1 MDSRLDV
8 TVLPASWTE
17 VLPPEAGGSWS
28 PSLSP
33 DGSHCAYISDRAG
46 RPQVWVQSVGS
57 TRAFRVETGP
67 APVVAV
73 QWSSGGGWLAC
84 QVAPGGAPR
93 HEVWLVRPDGSALH
107 QVAGFGADT
116 ADTMRWLPGR
126 SLLALTEN
134 LTTALLI
141 DPVAGIRSVIAEGPL
156 VSLLDVNADRSRA
169 LLRYGPRGDRGVVV
183 RDLVSGEEQHITVG
197 EQAVFGPDGTTVY
210 AKSETG

>member
-84 QVAPGGAPR
+84 QVAPGGAA
-93 HEVWLVRPDGSALH
+93 RPGGVVGGGRAAARG
-107 QVAGFGADT
+107 VAGAAGRVGAASGGGLRRGDGREHPVAAGAAAAGAD
-116 ADTMRWLPGR
+116 R
-126 SLLALTEN
+126 E
-134 LTTALLI
+134 
-141 DPVAGIRSVIAEGPL
+141 
-156 VSLLDVNADRSRA
+156 
-169 LLRYGPRGDRGVVV
+169 
-183 RDLVSGEEQHITVG
+183 
-197 EQAVFGPDGTTVY
+197 PDHG
-210 AKSETG
+210 